1 MICISGCDDN
11 QVSVGIANLTGQDMP
26 TGVCTSALFVALE
39 VHETQCKMNWKEMF
53 NIMKTVLD
61 DFERKQQVQLSSSQK
76 FDLTREL
83 HPQRQ

>member
-11 QVSVGIANLTGQDMP
+11 QVSVGIANLTGQ
-26 TGVCTSALFVALE
+26 
-39 VHETQCKMNWKEMF
+39 EMF